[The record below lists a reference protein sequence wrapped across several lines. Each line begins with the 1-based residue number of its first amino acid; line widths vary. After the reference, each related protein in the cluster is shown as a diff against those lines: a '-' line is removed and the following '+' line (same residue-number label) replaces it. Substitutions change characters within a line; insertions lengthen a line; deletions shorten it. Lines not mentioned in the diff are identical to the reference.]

1 MEKIK
6 IFTDSTTS
14 LTEEQCKKLGYEC
27 LQTTFMVD
35 GDLHSAF
42 EDEDVSLVEF
52 YKKLENSKSC
62 STGCVNPTTF
72 EEAFEKATKDGF
84 KVLYLGLSAS
94 LSSTFENSKAAADKL
109 NKKYGTKMVAVVDSR
124 SASYGSLLLLEKGEE
139 LIKEGKSLQEIE
151 DELDRCAK
159 SMSVAFVAPDLS
171 FMYHCGRLSA
181 LETGLGK
188 LFRIV
193 PIIYVSETG
202 KLKAGDKC
210 LGSKLAYKTLKNKF
224 VNLIKTKN
232 HKKAYITSC
241 NMPEE
246 VESLKAHLIENT
258 NLTEADIKVGMIDKT
273 LACCCGPRTV
283 AIFCL

>member
-6 IFTDSTTS
+6 LFTDSTTS
-14 LTEEQCKKLGYEC
+14 LTLDECEKMGYGC
-27 LQTTFMVD
+27 LQTTYMVD
-35 GDLHSAF
+35 GELHNAF
-42 EDEDVSLVEF
+42 EENDIPLEEF

-62 STGCVNPTTF
+62 STGCVNPNTF
-72 EEAFEKATKDGF
+72 EEAFEEAIKGGF

-109 NKKYGTKMVAVVDSR
+109 NKKYGEKKVAVVDSR
-124 SASYGSLLLLEKGEE
+124 SASYGSLVLLEKAEE
-139 LIKEGKSLQEIE
+139 LIKEGKTLQELE
-151 DELDRCAK
+151 DELDKCAK

-171 FMYHCGRLSA
+171 FMYRCGRLSA

-246 VESLKAHLIENT
+246 VESLKNYIIENT
-258 NLTEADIKVGMIDKT
+258 SLTEDDIKVGLIDKT
-273 LACCCGPRTV
+273 LACCCDPKTV

>member
-1 MEKIK
+1 MEKVK

-14 LTEEQCKKLGYEC
+14 LTLEECKQLGYEC
-27 LQTTFMVD
+27 LQTTYMVD
-35 GDLHSAF
+35 GELHEAF
-42 EDEDVSLVEF
+42 GNENESLPEF
-52 YKKLENSKSC
+52 YTKLENSKSC
-62 STGCVNPTTF
+62 STGCVNPLAF
-72 EEAFEKATKDGF
+72 EEAFDKAIKEGF

-124 SASYGSLLLLEKGEE
+124 SASYGSLVLLEKGEE
-139 LIKEGKSLQEIE
+139 LIKEGKTLQEIE

-171 FMYHCGRLSA
+171 FMYRCGRLSA

-224 VNLIKTKN
+224 VNLIKTKG

-246 VESLKAHLIENT
+246 AEALKNYIIENT
-258 NLTEADIKVGMIDKT
+258 ELTESDIKVGLIDKT